1 MLIAHSD
8 VGEGNARPENSDSS
22 SPAALE
28 ADTRNLPYQTL
39 RAQQCAMS
47 LKSLPQRARCALAA
61 IALTVNCREPL
72 KEVFA
77 YRDKLSD
84 RAGISER
91 TWFRAEQDLV
101 DAGLITVHDQI
112 RKRRGRFGAA
122 HIFLTAEAVRL
133 LRFAD
138 ELVARGRRPSKASSE
153 QEQPAAAEE
162 QYSVDSPSANPADPF
177 TVYLSPGSSQ
187 KRQPAPV
194 SVPADLERLLGLGF
208 HKFLIFK
215 LMREAR
221 KHGKRLSDV
230 VEAVWHGLKAAK
242 YPIRYLQTMIAKSI
256 DFKHVA
262 TQRRAT
268 EDSGQREQNA
278 QKLALDV
285 VGGCAGRAFVSADGK
300 IRYHVSADAA
310 ILTAYHAGEK
320 RPRTAAGMWQR
331 WFADGVSSGAVREQ
345 ARADAQAAS
354 PAVTPEARDA
364 CFATLKAALRMRGA
378 VGPVRVIA

>member
-8 VGEGNARPENSDSS
+8 VGEGNARPENSDF
-22 SPAALE
+22 SPPAVLE

-77 YRDKLSD
+77 HRDYLSE

-101 DAGLITVHDQI
+101 DADLITVRDQI

-138 ELVARGRRPSKASSE
+138 ELVARGRRSSKASLE
-153 QEQPAAAEE
+153 QEQSAAAEE
-162 QYSVDSPSANPADPF
+162 RSSMGSPSANPAVPF
-177 TVYLSPGSSQ
+177 TEDLSPGFSQ
-187 KRQPAPV
+187 KRQPASGSLPE
-194 SVPADLERLLGLGF
+194 DLQRLLGLGF

-221 KHGKRLSDV
+221 EHGKRLSDV
-230 VEAVWHGLKAAK
+230 VEAIWNSLKAAK
-242 YPIRYLQTMIAKSI
+242 YPIRYLQTMIAKQI

-262 TQRRAT
+262 AQHRTT
-268 EDSGQREQNA
+268 EESGQREQRA

-285 VGGCAGRAFVSADGK
+285 VEGCAGRTFASADGR
-300 IRYHVSADAA
+300 IQYQVSADAVT
-310 ILTAYHAGEK
+310 LTAYHAGEE
-320 RPRTAAGMWQR
+320 RPRVAAGTWQR
-331 WFADGVSSGAVREQ
+331 WFAEAVSSGSVREQ
-345 ARADAQAAS
+345 ARVVKQAE
-354 PAVTPEARDA
+354 PLTVTPEVREA
-364 CFATLKAALRMRGA
+364 CIASLKAALRTRGA
-378 VGPVRVIA
+378 VGPVRAIA

>member
-8 VGEGNARPENSDSS
+8 VGEGNALPENSDSS

-177 TVYLSPGSSQ
+177 TVYLSPSSSQ
-187 KRQPAPV
+187 KRQPASGSLPE
-194 SVPADLERLLGLGF
+194 DLERLLGLGF

-221 KHGKRLSDV
+221 EHGKRLSDV
-230 VEAVWHGLKAAK
+230 VEAIWNGLKAAK
-242 YPIRYLQTMIAKSI
+242 YPIRYLQTMLAKPI

-262 TQRRAT
+262 SQHRAT
-268 EDSGQREQNA
+268 EESGQREQRA
-278 QKLALDV
+278 QKRALDV
-285 VGGCAGRAFVSADGK
+285 IESCAGRAFVSADGS
-300 IRYHVSADAA
+300 IQYQVSADAVT
-310 ILTAYHAGEK
+310 LTAYHVGED
-320 RPRTAAGMWQR
+320 RPRIAAGTWQR
-331 WFADGVSSGAVREQ
+331 WFAEAVSSGAVREQ
-345 ARADAQAAS
+345 TRVVRQAE
-354 PAVTPEARDA
+354 PAVVTPAAREA
-364 CFATLKAALRMRGA
+364 CFASIKAVLRMRGA
-378 VGPVRVIA
+378 VAPVRAIV